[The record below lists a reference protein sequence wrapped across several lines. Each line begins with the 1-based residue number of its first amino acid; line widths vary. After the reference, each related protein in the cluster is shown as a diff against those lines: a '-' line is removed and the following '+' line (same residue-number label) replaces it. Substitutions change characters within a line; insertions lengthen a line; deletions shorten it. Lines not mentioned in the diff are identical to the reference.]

1 MTDPH
6 VLMLGWE
13 FPPLVHGGLGVACH
27 GLATALASRL
37 PLTLALPHSTPPP
50 GFSHLALPPPAK
62 VPRLSHRIGIDSD
75 LAPYL
80 DADPPGSSG
89 PSGQDLYGSDLPA
102 RVFGFAR
109 RAAAAA
115 SAIDFDLIHAHDW
128 MTALAGL
135 EIRAR
140 TSKPLVFHVH
150 SLGFDRAGPHEQDW
164 IHDLECR
171 ILREADLVI
180 TVSHYTRGIA
190 LRHYGAPPDKT
201 VVVHNGI
208 APITPFR
215 TPKPFPEKLV
225 VFLGRLTGQKGPDH
239 FLEIARQVLV
249 ARPKVRFAMAGCGR
263 QLHRLMASARRL
275 GIDHA
280 FHFTGFLNRQ
290 KVHHLFSM
298 ADAYCMP
305 SNSEPFGLSALEA
318 AQFGVPVVL
327 SQESGVAE
335 MLSAA
340 RIAPASDPAAFARH
354 LIEAFDQKRQGPTKL
369 RDWDD
374 TATEIHHHYLSL
386 RETTPV

>member
-13 FPPLVHGGLGVACH
+13 FPPFVHGGLGVACH
-27 GLATALASRL
+27 GLAAALASRL

-62 VPRLSHRIGIDSD
+62 SPRLSLRIGVDSD

-80 DADPPGSSG
+80 DADPPGPIG
-89 PSGQDLYGSDLPA
+89 PDLYGSDLPA

-140 TSKPLVFHVH
+140 TGKPLVFHVH
-150 SLGFDRAGPHEQDW
+150 SLGFDRAGRHEQDW
-164 IHDLECR
+164 IHKLECR

-215 TPKPFPEKLV
+215 TPKPFPGKLV

-249 ARPKVRFAMAGCGR
+249 ARPKVRFAMAGRGR

-275 GIDHA
+275 GIHHA

-335 MLSAA
+335 ILSAA
-340 RIAPASDPAAFARH
+340 RIAPSSDPATFAQH
-354 LIEAFDQKRQGPTKL
+354 LIEAFDQKWQGPTKL